1 MNRLLDQRIWLL
13 CGVFVVAMAGCPKRP
28 PSSSLSCKKD
38 ADCVW
43 TLADGTQ
50 QPGFCVAG
58 SCQQC
63 TQAEHCPASEICVA
77 GQCQLSQQCISD
89 ADCAAGSICWQQR
102 CRTLCEPGEE
112 GNSNCPDGFVCTLQ
126 GFCAQLSETCQQDS
140 DCPQQQRCEA
150 GLCVANMQPSGQ
162 DNGATDL
169 AMQECLQ
176 PKQVFFGFDQS
187 LLREADLSVLQ
198 QIAACTTKYD
208 LTVIIEAHTD
218 HWGSAQY
225 NMALADQRGQAVR
238 AYLQP
243 LLAGNSVQVISF
255 GSRDPLR
262 PECSRQACSQ
272 RKCDVNE
279 EACAQNR
286 RCNIVLQLPD
296 SNG

>member
-1 MNRLLDQRIWLL
+1 MNRLLDRRIWLL
-13 CGVFVVAMAGCPKRP
+13 CGVFVVAVAGCPKRP
-28 PSSSLSCKKD
+28 PSSSLLCKKD

-58 SCQQC
+58 
-63 TQAEHCPASEICVA
+63 
-77 GQCQLSQQCISD
+77 QCQLSQQCTSD

-112 GNSNCPDGFVCTLQ
+112 GGSNCPEGFVCTLQ
-126 GFCAQLSETCQQDS
+126 GFCAQLSETCQQHS

-150 GLCVANMQPSGQ
+150 GLCVADMQPSGQ
-162 DNGATDL
+162 DSSEIDL

-176 PKQVFFGFDQS
+176 PKQVFFEFDQS
-187 LLREADLSVLQ
+187 LLREADLAVLQ
-198 QIAACTTKYD
+198 HIAACATKYD
-208 LTVIIEAHTD
+208 LTVTIEAHTD

-243 LLAGNSVQVISF
+243 LVAGNSMQVISF

-272 RKCDVNE
+272 RKCNVNE

-286 RCNIVLQLPD
+286 RCNIVLQLSGSD
-296 SNG
+296 G